1 VQNSVRIVRHNL
13 QRAVEIGARGV
24 VVHTGSAVDAT
35 PRSRAL
41 TQVRDAVLPL
51 LDELGD
57 DSPSLLLEPTAG
69 QGQSLCATVSD
80 LGAYLDALDRHPK
93 VGICLDTCH
102 AYAAGHDISTA
113 AGMTRLLDEL
123 LAVAGPG
130 RLQLVHAND
139 SMDVL
144 GAGKDRHARIGEGHI
159 GAAPFATLFTHR
171 ASRGVPVV
179 LETPGE
185 RDAKV
190 EEVALLKKLRDRR

>member
-1 VQNSVRIVRHNL
+1 
-13 QRAVEIGARGV
+13 
-24 VVHTGSAVDAT
+24 
-35 PRSRAL
+35 
-41 TQVRDAVLPL
+41 VLPL
-51 LDELGD
+51 LEPLPD
-57 DSPSLLLEPTAG
+57 DGPALLLEPTAG
-69 QGQSLCATVSD
+69 QGQSLCATVED
-80 LGAYLDALDRHPK
+80 LGVYLDALDRHPK
-93 VGICLDTCH
+93 VGVCLDTCH
-102 AYAAGHDISTA
+102 AYAAGHDISTG

-159 GAAPFATLFTHR
+159 GAAPFARLFTHR

-185 RDAKV
+185 EPDKV
-190 EEVALLKKLRDRR
+190 QEIGLLKRLRDRT